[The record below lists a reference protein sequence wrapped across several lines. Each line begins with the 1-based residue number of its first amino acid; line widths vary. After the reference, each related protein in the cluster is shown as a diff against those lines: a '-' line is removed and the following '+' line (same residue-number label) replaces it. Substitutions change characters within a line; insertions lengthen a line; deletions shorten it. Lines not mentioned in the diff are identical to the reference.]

1 MNVSRAVLLACTLLV
16 QGERQSMRQD
26 SAVGA
31 VSGSANVSHK
41 QGQSLELAA
50 SSVHGLMLVLVYC
63 LLFLSTALALP
74 AAGQQ
79 AGQQQRSPWVGSP
92 QVFTPLLAN
101 ATATFTQQVGH
112 DS

>member
-1 MNVSRAVLLACTLLV
+1 MFLTNKGNQMPAKPA
-16 QGERQSMRQD
+16 
-26 SAVGA
+26 
-31 VSGSANVSHK
+31 
-41 QGQSLELAA
+41 LESAA
-50 SSVHGLMLVLVYC
+50 SSVHGLMLVVVYC
-63 LLFLSTALALP
+63 LLCLSTALALP